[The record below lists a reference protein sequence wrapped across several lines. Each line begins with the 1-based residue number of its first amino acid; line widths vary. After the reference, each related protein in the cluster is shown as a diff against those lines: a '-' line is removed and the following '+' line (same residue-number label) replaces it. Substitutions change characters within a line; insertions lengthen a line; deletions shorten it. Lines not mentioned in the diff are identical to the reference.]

1 MKKSTKK
8 RVVIFSVI
16 ALILLMILN
25 LIFGYTSIIKFYF
38 HKNDFQKIAEYIL
51 THSSETS
58 YLDISYNSLDA
69 FKENNGFKFYRI
81 TENES
86 GHGTEVTEIQPKKEI
101 LSLVNNIKKG
111 NLACI
116 EYLDD
121 NSVNFYYGINTNIVY
136 SRHTNKDEIP
146 LEDRQR
152 IDSIIQLSENWF
164 WFDLNDNELLY

>member
-51 THSSETS
+51 TNSAENS
-58 YLDISYNSLDA
+58 YLSISYNSLDA
-69 FKENNGFKFYRI
+69 FKENNGFKFYKV
-81 TENES
+81 TE
-86 GHGTEVTEIQPKKEI
+86 TEVKEIQPKKEI
-101 LSLVNNIKKG
+101 LALVNSIKKS
-111 NLACI
+111 NLSSI
-116 EYLDD
+116 DYLD
-121 NSVNFYYGINTNIVY
+121 NKSVNFCYGINTNIVY

-146 LEDRQR
+146 IEDWQR
-152 IDSIIQLSENWF
+152 IDSITQLGDNWF
-164 WFDLNDNELLY
+164 WFVLNDNELLY